1 MNDFTNTDPRY
12 AASRRL
18 FERALEVLPGG
29 VNSPVRAF
37 RGVGGT
43 PLFIA
48 RGDGAI
54 IVDVDGNEYLD
65 FVGSWGPLIAGH
77 AHPHVREAVH
87 RAVDLGFSFGAPTD
101 AETELACMVV
111 DRVPGVEMV
120 RLVNSGTEATMSA
133 VRLARASTGRDR
145 LMKFAGC
152 YHGHADCFLVSA
164 GSGAL
169 DIGHP
174 DSPGVPHSVVG
185 DTLVARFNDVASVES
200 LFEHHAGEV
209 AAVIVEPVG
218 GNAGCIP
225 PRGTFLEDLRTLC
238 DRHGALLIFD
248 EVMTGF
254 RIARGG
260 AAERFG
266 VVPDLYTFGKVIGG
280 GFPIGAYAGPRSLM
294 RQIAPSG
301 PVYQAGTL
309 SGNPIAV
316 AAGKATLE
324 LLDDSAYAYL
334 ERLGGEVENVLTAA
348 LTRHGWP
355 ITVHRVGSMFSLFFT
370 PGPVT
375 CVDDVTASDRARFSA
390 FFHGLLAD
398 GVYIAPSAYESS
410 FLSLAHNEDHIST
423 FVEKCVTHLNEVFSS
438 DKHTVQH

>member
-1 MNDFTNTDPRY
+1 
-12 AASRRL
+12 
-18 FERALEVLPGG
+18 
-29 VNSPVRAF
+29 
-37 RGVGGT
+37 
-43 PLFIA
+43 
-48 RGDGAI
+48 
-54 IVDVDGNEYLD
+54 
-65 FVGSWGPLIAGH
+65 
-77 AHPHVREAVH
+77 
-87 RAVDLGFSFGAPTD
+87 
-101 AETELACMVV
+101 
-111 DRVPGVEMV
+111 
-120 RLVNSGTEATMSA
+120 
-133 VRLARASTGRDR
+133 
-145 LMKFAGC
+145 
-152 YHGHADCFLVSA
+152 
-164 GSGAL
+164 
-169 DIGHP
+169 
-174 DSPGVPHSVVG
+174 
-185 DTLVARFNDVASVES
+185 
-200 LFEHHAGEV
+200 
-209 AAVIVEPVG
+209 
-218 GNAGCIP
+218 
-225 PRGTFLEDLRTLC
+225 
-238 DRHGALLIFD
+238 
-248 EVMTGF
+248 
-254 RIARGG
+254 
-260 AAERFG
+260 
-266 VVPDLYTFGKVIGG
+266 
-280 GFPIGAYAGPRSLM
+280 M

-334 ERLGGEVENVLTAA
+334 ERLGGKVENVLTAA